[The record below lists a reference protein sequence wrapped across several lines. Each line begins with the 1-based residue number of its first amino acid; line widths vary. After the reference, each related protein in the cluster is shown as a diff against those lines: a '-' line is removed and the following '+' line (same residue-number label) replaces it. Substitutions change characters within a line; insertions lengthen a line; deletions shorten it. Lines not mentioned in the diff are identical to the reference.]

1 MLAKLCQNHSHTPQ
15 GNLPERE
22 IERASES
29 SHTICMTDKYVRKP
43 RIDNIDV
50 AALGTVAIAEGQTD
64 HSSEINYKLFLII
77 QLVNNVCY
85 SVTKCCY
92 SQLRF
97 KPYLEEL
104 DPLDW
109 VFKKV
114 FGEFEEVFFQ
124 LMHLCIII
132 L

>member
-1 MLAKLCQNHSHTPQ
+1 
-15 GNLPERE
+15 
-22 IERASES
+22 
-29 SHTICMTDKYVRKP
+29 MTDKYVRKP
-43 RIDNIDV
+43 RIDNIGV